1 MKKVGILGGGQLGL
15 LLAQSL
21 TRLGA
26 TVLIYE
32 PESDAPACKT
42 AFKSFHAPWNDLDA
56 LEMFV
61 TNCDV
66 ITYEFENVDSD
77 ALAQFAA
84 GRTIIPNPAV
94 LKTTQN
100 RIREKNF
107 IRQSG
112 LPHVPYAIAE
122 DASALKQACQ
132 KVGFPLILKSASGG
146 YDGKNQIALKSDA
159 ELDQLLSSL
168 ADKRSNH
175 SNLFPASIEKRV
187 ELALELSCITA
198 RSPLGQEVTFP
209 IFENV
214 HTDHILDTTLCPA
227 RIDAELSQEI
237 ARIALDAASK
247 LGAYG
252 LLCTEF
258 FLSKKENGYETG
270 SPCGDFVI
278 YINEF
283 APRPHNSGHVTISA
297 CTISQFDALARILLG
312 VPLAAPQV
320 VAPGFFC
327 MGNIL
332 GDVWF
337 DQGRKDTDD
346 LDLSC
351 LEQHPETIS
360 VILYGKSSAR
370 SKRKMGHFVTYGLE
384 AEQALASA
392 HNFRKSL
399 CQNTAL
405 VKDKSRRSDH

>member
-32 PESDAPACKT
+32 PDSDSPACKT

-56 LEMFV
+56 LELFV
-61 TNCDV
+61 TSCDA

-77 ALAQFAA
+77 ALAQLAA
-84 GRTIIPNPAV
+84 GRKIIPNPSV

-107 IRQSG
+107 LRASG
-112 LPHVPYAIAE
+112 LPHVPFAVAE
-122 DASALKQACQ
+122 EAGSLAQAC
-132 KVGFPLILKSASGG
+132 KSVGFPLIVKSASGG
-146 YDGKNQIALKSDA
+146 YDGKNQIALQSQAD
-159 ELDQLLSSL
+159 LDRLLSSL
-168 ADKRSNH
+168 TKEAAAH
-175 SNLFPASIEKRV
+175 PNLFPASIEKRV

-198 RSPLGQEVTFP
+198 RSPGGEEVIFP

-227 RIDAELSQEI
+227 RIEPELAREI
-237 ARIALDAASK
+237 AKIALDAARK
-247 LGAYG
+247 LDAYG

-258 FLSKKENGYETG
+258 FLSKKQNGYETG

-297 CTISQFDALARILLG
+297 CTISQFDVLARILLEI
-312 VPLAAPQV
+312 PLVSPQI

-337 DQGRKDTDD
+337 AQGRNDRDE

-351 LEQHPETIS
+351 LTSHPDTVS

-370 SKRKMGHFVTYGLE
+370 SKRKMGHFVTYGQN
-384 AEQALASA
+384 ADKALGAA
-392 HNFRKSL
+392 HNFQKCLTQKKVS
-399 CQNTAL
+399 
-405 VKDKSRRSDH
+405 V

>member
-32 PESDAPACKT
+32 PESDSPACKT

-56 LEMFV
+56 LELFV
-61 TNCDV
+61 TNCDA

-77 ALAQFAA
+77 ALEKFAA
-84 GRTIIPNPAV
+84 GTTIIPNPSV

-107 IRQSG
+107 LRQSG
-112 LPHVPYAIAE
+112 LPHVPFAIAE
-122 DASALKQACQ
+122 EAGSLKQAC
-132 KVGFPLILKSASGG
+132 KSVGFPLILKSASGG
-146 YDGKNQIALKSDA
+146 YDGKNQIALQSEA
-159 ELDQLLSSL
+159 ELDRLLGSL
-168 ADKRSNH
+168 NDKRANH
-175 SNLFPASIEKRV
+175 SDLFPASIEKRV

-198 RSPLGQEVTFP
+198 RSPKGEEVTFP

-214 HTDHILDTTLCPA
+214 HTDHILDTSLCPA
-227 RIDAELSQEI
+227 RIDDELAKEI

-258 FLSKKENGYETG
+258 FLSKKANGYETG

-312 VPLAAPQV
+312 VPLSTPQV

-337 DQGRKDTDD
+337 AQGHNADD
-346 LDLSC
+346 ELDLSC
-351 LEQHPETIS
+351 LARHPETVS

-370 SKRKMGHFVTYGLE
+370 SKRKMGHFVTYGPDPDRALRS
-384 AEQALASA
+384 AHDFRKCLMQKTVVVKDNVEQAR
-392 HNFRKSL
+392 H
-399 CQNTAL
+399 
-405 VKDKSRRSDH
+405 